1 MGVKLGFLWIFKGH
15 NHGDNHQFKW
25 LAVFPIGLQR
35 PQPKKKWRS
44 CTNCSLRS
52 FPVLWII
59 SQNTLFFP
67 PLSVILHV
75 NRTLHIVSRTKK
87 FKIWRLGKL
96 ASLSFPFHVFILYHL
111 SRQQTQKILQSS
123 ILPLPSNIDKNGGS
137 KWW

>member
-35 PQPKKKWRS
+35 LQPKKS
-44 CTNCSLRS
+44 EEA
-52 FPVLWII
+52 VLIVPSGPFQFYGLFYKI
-59 SQNTLFFP
+59 PFFP
-67 PLSVILHV
+67 PLSVTLHV
-75 NRTLHIVSRTKK
+75 NRTLHIVSRNKK